1 MATVNELIKYVE
13 ELNAEQ
19 RVKDEL
25 KRQIALK
32 RIQEL
37 RQEYKKKQNET
48 VK

>member
-32 RIQEL
+32 RIREL
-37 RQEYKKKQNET
+37 REQFKKKSNET